1 MQMKK
6 SITWI
11 ATLTLGM
18 ALSAGVSADKV
29 KLSPTAPD
37 SYTVVKGD
45 TLWDISGR
53 FLQKPWRWPEIWAL
67 NKKQIKDPHWIY
79 PGDVVYMD
87 TSGTNP
93 RLRLAKRVSSGSNA
107 GGRNGS
113 GKDGASLKG
122 RFSDKK
128 ATGRLSPMVRSK
140 PLTADAIPTI
150 NTGAIDAF
158 LNKPLVVDKKGLD
171 ESPRIVATQEGRVYL
186 GRGDLAY
193 ARGIKDDSV
202 KEWHIYR
209 QASPL
214 RDPDTRRP
222 VAYEALYV
230 GSARLAKTGDPA
242 TLRIYN
248 TSEEVGVGDRLMPAE
263 RARMFNI
270 VPRAPDAEV
279 DARILNVY
287 RGVSQVGRNS
297 VVAINRG
304 TSDGVDVGHVLSVQL
319 LGRDVFDRYKREWVK
334 LPDESVGHML
344 VFRSFDKIAYG
355 LVMEAS
361 QSISVGDTV
370 RNPD

>member
-1 MQMKK
+1 MKK
-6 SITWI
+6 SITWV
-11 ATLTLGM
+11 AALTLGM
-18 ALSAGVSADKV
+18 ALSAGVSADTV
-29 KLSPTAPD
+29 KLSPNAPD

-67 NKKQIKDPHWIY
+67 NKKEIEDPHWIY
-79 PGDVVYMD
+79 PGDIVYLD
-87 TSGTNP
+87 TSGATP
-93 RLRLAKRVSSGSNA
+93 RLRIAKQVS
-107 GGRNGS
+107 GGKGGNGK
-113 GKDGASLKG
+113 GSLKG
-122 RFSDKK
+122 RFSDKN

-158 LNKPLVVDKKGLD
+158 LNKPLIVDREGLD
-171 ESPRIVATQEGRVYL
+171 QSPRIVATQEGRVYL

-193 ARGIKDDSV
+193 ARGIKDEGV

-209 QASPL
+209 QARPL
-214 RDPDTRRP
+214 LDPDTRRP

-230 GSARLAKTGDPA
+230 GSARLTKVGDPS
-242 TLRIYN
+242 TLQIYN
-248 TSEEVGVGDRLMPAE
+248 TSEEVGVGDRLMAAE

-270 VPRAPDAEV
+270 VPRAPDAAV
-279 DARILNVY
+279 NARILNVY

-344 VFRSFDKIAYG
+344 VFRSFDKVAYG

-370 RNPD
+370 RNPQ

>member
-1 MQMKK
+1 MKK
-6 SITWI
+6 SITWV
-11 ATLTLGM
+11 AALSLGM
-18 ALSAGVSADKV
+18 ALSAGVSADTV
-29 KLSPTAPD
+29 KLSPNAPD

-67 NKKQIKDPHWIY
+67 NKKEIKDPHWIY
-79 PGDVVYMD
+79 PGDIVYLD
-87 TSGTNP
+87 TSGANP
-93 RLRLAKRVSSGSNA
+93 RLRIAKQVSGGKN
-107 GGRNGS
+107 GRNRS
-113 GKDGASLKG
+113 VSLKG

-158 LNKPLVVDKKGLD
+158 LNKPLIVDRKGLE

-193 ARGIKDDSV
+193 ARGIKDGGV
-202 KEWHIYR
+202 TEWHIYR

-214 RDPDTRRP
+214 LHPDTRKP
-222 VAYEALYV
+222 LAYEALYV
-230 GSARLAKTGDPA
+230 GSARLSKVGDPS

-270 VPRAPDAEV
+270 VPRAPDADV

-297 VVAINRG
+297 VVAINAG

-319 LGRDVFDRYKREWVK
+319 LGRDVFDRFKREWVK
-334 LPDESVGHML
+334 LPNESVGHML
-344 VFRSFDKIAYG
+344 VFRSFDKVAYG

>member
-1 MQMKK
+1 MKK
-6 SITWI
+6 SITWV
-11 ATLTLGM
+11 ATLTLAM
-18 ALSAGVSADKV
+18 ALSAGVSADTV
-29 KLSPTAPD
+29 KLSPNAPD

-45 TLWDISGR
+45 TLWAISGR
-53 FLQKPWRWPEIWAL
+53 FLEKPWRWPEIWAL
-67 NKKQIKDPHWIY
+67 NKKEIEDPHWIY
-79 PGDVVYMD
+79 PGDIVYMD
-87 TSGTNP
+87 NSGDRP
-93 RLRLAKRVSSGSNA
+93 RLRIAKQV
-107 GGRNGS
+107 GS
-113 GKDGASLKG
+113 GGNANGKGSLKG
-122 RFSDKK
+122 QFSDSNSSG
-128 ATGRLSPMVRSK
+128 TLSPMVRSK

-158 LNKPLVVDKKGLD
+158 LNKPLVVDKQGLD

-193 ARGIKDDSV
+193 VRGIKDDSV

-214 RDPDTRRP
+214 LDPDTRRP
-222 VAYEALYV
+222 IAYEALYV
-230 GSARLAKTGDPA
+230 GSARLSKVGDPS

-248 TSEEVGVGDRLMPAE
+248 TSEEVGVGDRLMAAE

-270 VPRAPDAEV
+270 VPRAPDSAV

-304 TSDGVDVGHVLSVQL
+304 TADGVDVGHVLSVKL
-319 LGRDVFDRYKREWVK
+319 LGRDVFDRYNKSWVK

-370 RNPD
+370 RNPE